1 MTTVAIGMSGGLD
14 SAVAAHRLINKTD
27 LDVFGFTMRIGDLEA
42 QHDRTCCSMEDLMD
56 AKKMCDQYGIPHYT
70 IDVEDIFRE
79 NVVNP
84 FVDSY
89 LKGQTPNPCVWC
101 NKTVKF
107 GYLIEKIRKLGG
119 EYLAMGH
126 YARIAR
132 DGGRSRILKGMDAEK
147 DQSYYMAFVNPDYL
161 DHVWFPIGHM
171 DKDGA
176 RKYAQENDILVAD
189 KQESQ
194 SICFVPDMDYKKFIR
209 QQTGKEPEP
218 GPIVNIEGE
227 EIGEHSGIVNYTI
240 GQRKGLGISHHNP
253 LYVLKINPDDNTIV
267 AGERDRLMQD
277 TFYTGPVNWL
287 GREREFADV
296 KIRYNGDPI
305 SCQLIPYSGRDG
317 DEDGYK
323 IRLNNPVQAIA
334 PGQIAV
340 FYDGDQLLGGS
351 VIEDAPMPYEENPEM
366 EPKVRPKAVMT

>member
-14 SAVAAHRLINKTD
+14 SAVAAHRLLNKPD
-27 LDVFGFTMRIGDLEA
+27 VDVFGFTMRIGELEA

-56 AKKMCDQYGIPHYT
+56 AKKMCEQYDIPHYT
-70 IDVEDIFRE
+70 IDVEDLFRQ

-107 GYLIEKIRKLGG
+107 GYLVEKVRTLGAD
-119 EYLAMGH
+119 YLAMGH

-132 DGGRSRILKGMDAEK
+132 DDSGTRILRGQDDEK
-147 DQSYYMAFVNPDYL
+147 DQSYYMAFTNPEYM
-161 DHVWFPIGHM
+161 DHVWFPVGHM
-171 DKDGA
+171 DKDDV
-176 RKYAQENDILVAD
+176 RDYAQKHDILVAD

-209 QQTGKEPEP
+209 EQSDHDPEP

-240 GQRKGLGISHHNP
+240 GQRKGLGIAHHNP
-253 LYVLKINPDDNTIV
+253 LYVLKIKPDENTIV

-287 GREREFADV
+287 APERTSCDV
-296 KIRYNGDPI
+296 QIRYNGAPL
-305 SCQLIPYSGRDG
+305 SCQLEEGEEGYRITL
-317 DEDGYK
+317 DE
-323 IRLNNPVQAIA
+323 PVQAIA
-334 PGQIAV
+334 PGQISV
-340 FYDGDQLLGGS
+340 LYDGEELLGGS
-351 VIEDAPMPYEENPEM
+351 VIEEAPMPYEENPEM
-366 EPKVRPKAVMT
+366 EPQVRPRAVTT

>member
-14 SAVAAHRLINKTD
+14 SAVAAHRLLNETD
-27 LDVFGFTMRIGDLEA
+27 MDVFGFTMRIGELEA

-56 AKKMCDQYGIPHYT
+56 AKKMCDEYGIPHYT
-70 IDVEDIFRE
+70 IDVEDLFKE

-107 GYLIEKIRKLGG
+107 GYLVEKIRTLGG
-119 EYLAMGH
+119 DYLAMGH
-126 YARIAR
+126 YARIAHNGDR
-132 DGGRSRILKGMDAEK
+132 HRILRGKDDGK

-161 DHVWFPIGHM
+161 EHVWFPIGHM
-171 DKDGA
+171 DKGA
-176 RKYAQENDILVAD
+176 VRDYAQKNDVLVAD

-209 QQTGKEPEP
+209 QRTDHEPEA
-218 GPIVNIEGE
+218 GPIINIDGE

-240 GQRKGLGISHHNP
+240 GQRRGLGISHDNP

-277 TFYTGPVNWL
+277 VFYTGPINWL
-287 GREREFADV
+287 GREREFCSV
-296 KIRYNGDPI
+296 QIRYNGDPLPCRLVSI
-305 SCQLIPYSGRDG
+305 
-317 DEDGYK
+317 DEGY
-323 IRLNNPVQAIA
+323 RVELENPVQAIA

-340 FYDGDQLLGGS
+340 FYDGQQLLGGS
-351 VIEDAPMPYEENPEM
+351 VIEEAPMPYEENPEM
-366 EPKVRPKAVMT
+366 EPKIRPRTAPV